1 MIGLQLVIRIVIDHD
16 RSTAGYSVELEFD
29 HDRSA
34 ASYLV
39 GLETEI
45 EDKI

>member
-1 MIGLQLVIRIVIDHD
+1 MIV
-16 RSTAGYSVELEFD
+16 STAGYSVELEFD